1 MGNAVT
7 GGGIVVSNTATQTSG
22 ELVKITG
29 TASTTAFKV
38 ATGNTNLA
46 GTTTVST
53 LTDGTASVTW
63 GAFTGTKS
71 FAIDPNAAAGGAIVV
86 TNSATQ
92 NSAELVKITGTAGQ
106 TALNVAT
113 GNTNLAGTTTVS
125 TLTDG
130 TASVTAGALTG
141 TK

>member
-38 ATGNTNLA
+38 ATGNTDLA

-53 LTDGTASVTW
+53 LTDGTASVTA

-92 NSAELVKITGTAGQ
+92 TSAELVKITGT

-130 TASVTAGALTG
+130 TASVTAG
-141 TK
+141 